1 MRLGSGGDISAPA
14 PLGPE
19 LRQPASKLNLH
30 SSVEGAISARER
42 RTSVANRNHKLDPLS
57 NGCDVLDARSQWR
70 FQGGVGWERGVE
82 QRWAAASFS
91 AAPVNREVV
100 ERPSPYLKCT
110 TVDDRLPQ
118 CSCYNHSD
126 KEKNVQLQLL
136 HFDRPRPTPGL

>member
-1 MRLGSGGDISAPA
+1 MSRGNASRIWGRYRRPC

-70 FQGGVGWERGVE
+70 FQGGMGWERGVE
-82 QRWAAASFS
+82 QGVGRSLLFG
-91 AAPVNREVV
+91 
-100 ERPSPYLKCT
+100 RPCK
-110 TVDDRLPQ
+110 
-118 CSCYNHSD
+118 
-126 KEKNVQLQLL
+126 
-136 HFDRPRPTPGL
+136 